1 MPLFNNDAIK
11 DAFVDHLSM
20 VQQALKFDLHAWV
33 IMPEHFHLLLRP
45 KQPSAPHTGGGMVC
59 GTHEAD
65 ASIQTVTQILRRL
78 KSSFGKQIIERWR
91 ELDAPI
97 LARITNAQGRQQ
109 FWQAGG
115 GYDRNIFTDQELT
128 EKISYIHQ
136 NPIRRGLV
144 ESPTA
149 YRWSSARFYD
159 GLSYVGPVIARIL

>member
-1 MPLFNNDAIK
+1 MECGTHDAI
-11 DAFVDHLSM
+11 ATPYTPPF
-20 VQQALKFDLHAWV
+20 
-33 IMPEHFHLLLRP
+33 
-45 KQPSAPHTGGGMVC
+45 GMVC